1 MNKKIV
7 NKNIKKEIQGISI
20 IIPCFNVEK
29 YIVNCLESLLEQL
42 KNYNYE
48 IILIDD
54 CSKDSTKKV
63 IKMYLNDS
71 KNPNITLLENKENI
85 GAGASRNKAIK
96 ISKYDVISFIDADDY
111 VDDNFFEEMINKMQ
125 ENDADIV
132 ACDFNIIYEE
142 TGKSEISKACEFVP
156 SKFNLLNNGLAA
168 SPCNKLI
175 KKEYLE
181 KYPFAEGIMNED
193 VPCILSVIANCT
205 KVNYTDKTKY
215 NYIQHKG
222 SVQNSIL
229 SSKRLDIITAYNMF
243 INRIKDNA
251 EYNEFSQV
259 VMYHQ
264 IICFLLYVPSKEE
277 NMFKRAKFLKSFYHK
292 LGNIDIR
299 KNHYYWDFIDGL
311 SGKTKLYYKLMI
323 RLICS
328 GFIFMASFE
337 IQFYKLYAKL
347 NKRNV
352 IKQDLNMDD
361 LIKASKNQNAM
372 PDTDIKISVV
382 VPNYNYEKFL
392 EQRIYS
398 ILNQNYKI
406 YELIILD
413 DCSKDNSI
421 AKIEEIKAAIS
432 KYVNVKTFYNE
443 TNSGSAFKQ
452 WKKGME
458 IATGNYIWIAEA
470 DDYCEKNLIRNLI
483 KPIKKD
489 KNIMLSYADTAF
501 IDAEGKIILKTIK
514 PEIDIQKSG
523 HWNHSYINEG
533 IDEIKK
539 FSFLN
544 CTIANV
550 SSCLIKNGKYEEY
563 LKMSGEFRQAGDW
576 LFYVNLISNGDIA
589 FSNKVLNYYRVH
601 GNNVSSTTNYQR
613 HIDEIKR
620 IHKYF
625 VETFNLTTKEK
636 NMMKERID
644 FLEKVWKLK

>member
-63 IKMYLNDS
+63 IKKYLNDF

-111 VDDNFFEEMINKMQ
+111 VDDNFFDEMINKMQ

-142 TGKSEISKACEFVP
+142 TGKSEVSKTCEFVP

-193 VPCILSVIANCT
+193 VPCILSIIANC
-205 KVNYTDKTKY
+205 KRVNYTDKTRY
-215 NYIQHKG
+215 NYIQHNG

-328 GFIFMASFE
+328 GFTFMASFE

-352 IKQDLNMDD
+352 IKQDLNIDD

-372 PDTDIKISVV
+372 PDTDIKVSVV

-550 SSCLIKNGKYEEY
+550 SSCLIKNGNYEEY

-589 FSNKVLNYYRVH
+589 FSNNVLNYYRVH

>member
-1 MNKKIV
+1 M
-7 NKNIKKEIQGISI
+7 
-20 IIPCFNVEK
+20 
-29 YIVNCLESLLEQL
+29 
-42 KNYNYE
+42 
-48 IILIDD
+48 
-54 CSKDSTKKV
+54 
-63 IKMYLNDS
+63 
-71 KNPNITLLENKENI
+71 
-85 GAGASRNKAIK
+85 
-96 ISKYDVISFIDADDY
+96 
-111 VDDNFFEEMINKMQ
+111 
-125 ENDADIV
+125 
-132 ACDFNIIYEE
+132 
-142 TGKSEISKACEFVP
+142 
-156 SKFNLLNNGLAA
+156 AA

-205 KVNYTDKTKY
+205 KVNYTNKTKY

-229 SSKRLDIITAYNMF
+229 SAKRLDIITAYNMF

-328 GFIFMASFE
+328 GFTFMASFE

-352 IKQDLNMDD
+352 IKQDLNIDD

-372 PDTDIKISVV
+372 PDTDIKVSVV

-458 IATGNYIWIAEA
+458 IATGDYIWIAEA

-550 SSCLIKNGKYEEY
+550 SSCLIKNGNYEEY

>member
-63 IKMYLNDS
+63 IKKYLNDS

-111 VDDNFFEEMINKMQ
+111 VDDNFFDEMINKMQ

-142 TGKSEISKACEFVP
+142 TGKSEVSKTCEFVP

-193 VPCILSVIANCT
+193 VPCILSIIANC
-205 KVNYTDKTKY
+205 KRVNYTDKTRY
-215 NYIQHKG
+215 NYIQHNG

-328 GFIFMASFE
+328 GFTFMASFE

-352 IKQDLNMDD
+352 IKQDLNIDD

-372 PDTDIKISVV
+372 PDTDIKVSVV

-421 AKIEEIKAAIS
+421 DKIEEIKAAIS

-550 SSCLIKNGKYEEY
+550 SSCLIKNGNYEEY

-589 FSNKVLNYYRVH
+589 FSNNVLNYYRVH

>member
-63 IKMYLNDS
+63 IKKYLNDS

-111 VDDNFFEEMINKMQ
+111 VDDNFFDEMINKMQ

-142 TGKSEISKACEFVP
+142 TGKSEVSKTCEFVP

-193 VPCILSVIANCT
+193 VPCILSIIANC
-205 KVNYTDKTKY
+205 KRVNYTDKTRY
-215 NYIQHKG
+215 NYIQHNG

-328 GFIFMASFE
+328 GFTFMASFE

-352 IKQDLNMDD
+352 IKQDLNIDD

-372 PDTDIKISVV
+372 PDTDIKVSVV

-550 SSCLIKNGKYEEY
+550 SSCLIKNGNYEEY

-589 FSNKVLNYYRVH
+589 FSNNVLNYYRVH

>member
-1 MNKKIV
+1 MNKKSEK
-7 NKNIKKEIQGISI
+7 KNVDKKIQGISV

-29 YIVNCLESLLEQL
+29 YITNCLDSLIKQL
-42 KNYNYE
+42 NDYTYE

-54 CSKDSTKKV
+54 CSTDNTKKE
-63 IKMYLNDS
+63 IKKYLNDS
-71 KNPNITLLENKENI
+71 KNSNISLLENKENI
-85 GAGASRNKAIK
+85 GAGASRNKAIR
-96 ISKYDVISFIDADDY
+96 ISKYNVVSFIDADDY

-156 SKFNLLNNGLAA
+156 SKFNLINNGLAA

-193 VPCILSVIANCT
+193 VPCILSIIANC
-205 KVNYTDKTKY
+205 KRVNYTDKTRY

-222 SVQNSIL
+222 SVQNTEL
-229 SSKRLDIITAYNMF
+229 SLKKLDIITAYKMF
-243 INRIKDNA
+243 INCIKDNA

-277 NMFKRAKFLKSFYHK
+277 NMFKRAKFLKSFYQK

-299 KNHYYWDFIDGL
+299 KNHYYWNFIDGL
-311 SGKTKLYYKLMI
+311 KGKTKLYYKLMI
-323 RLICS
+323 KLICS
-328 GFIFMASFE
+328 GFTLMASFE

-361 LIKASKNQNAM
+361 LIKASKNQNSI
-372 PDTDIKISVV
+372 PDTDIKVSVV

-421 AKIEEIKAAIS
+421 TKIEEIKDAIS

-452 WKKGME
+452 WKKGMKM
-458 IATGNYIWIAEA
+458 ATGDYIWIAEA

-489 KNIMLSYADTAF
+489 KNIVLSYADTAF

-533 IDEIKK
+533 IAEIKE

-550 SSCLIKNGKYEEY
+550 SSCLIKNGDYEEY

-625 VETFNLTTKEK
+625 VETFNLTAKEK

>member
-63 IKMYLNDS
+63 IKKYLNDS

-352 IKQDLNMDD
+352 IKQDLNIDD

-550 SSCLIKNGKYEEY
+550 SSCLIKNGNYEEY

-576 LFYVNLISNGDIA
+576 LFYINLISNGDIA